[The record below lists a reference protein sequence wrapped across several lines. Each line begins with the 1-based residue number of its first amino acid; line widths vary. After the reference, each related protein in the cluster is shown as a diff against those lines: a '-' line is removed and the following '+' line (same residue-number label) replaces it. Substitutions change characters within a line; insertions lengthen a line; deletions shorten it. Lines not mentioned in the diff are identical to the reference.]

1 MEKGWKEIFTT
12 DQEYKAAMAQSIL
25 EENNIKSVL
34 LNQHDSAYN
43 IFGEF
48 KIYVDKPFIEKA
60 VELLKDLEN

>member
-12 DQEYKAAMAQSIL
+12 NQEYLATMAQSIL

-43 IFGEF
+43 MFGEF
-48 KIYVDKPFIEKA
+48 KIYVDEPFIEKA
-60 VELLKDLEN
+60 LELLKNLEN